1 MPAWM
6 DWQGHGPYVWG
17 SLLVFAA
24 ALVLDWWSALR
35 GGAEVEEG
43 FEP

>member
-6 DWQGHGPYVWG
+6 DLQGHGPYVWG

-24 ALVLDWWSALR
+24 ALALDLWSALR
-35 GGAEVEEG
+35 GGADTEEG
-43 FEP
+43 AEP